1 MARKSPNVIEF
12 KGYGDDIN
20 IIFKGDAAFSD
31 LEAELIRKLEDSD
44 QFFAG
49 VTDVTVVLDMGRRD
63 FSSEE
68 CEKLREIL
76 IDRFDLT
83 ISGVRSQSDKT
94 RKAVEKIGWGFKAD
108 DQKDQKEQK
117 RPKREK
123 RKVPAVRENDTIL
136 LRQTIRS
143 GQRLSH
149 SGNVVIVGDVNPG
162 AEVVATG
169 NIVII
174 GALRGVAHAGAE
186 GDASARIIGLNLRPI
201 QLRIAEYIGRSPDLN
216 LKMDNIPEE
225 AFVVDG
231 NIVIQKLK

>member
-1 MARKSPNVIEF
+1 MAKNLPKIVEF

-20 IIFKGDAAFSD
+20 IIFSDDAAFSD
-31 LEAELIRKLEDSD
+31 LAAELVRKLEDSD

-49 VTDVTVVLDMGRRD
+49 VTDVTIVLDMGNQV
-63 FSSEE
+63 FSNEE
-68 CEKLREIL
+68 CEELREIL
-76 IDRFDLT
+76 SDRFGLA
-83 ISGVRSQSDKT
+83 ISGVLSRSNKT
-94 RKAVEKIGWGFKAD
+94 QKAVEKIGWKLKSYEQEG
-108 DQKDQKEQK
+108 QKEQ
-117 RPKREK
+117 RQKREK
-123 RKVPAVRENDTIL
+123 RKRPAVRENDTIL

-143 GQRLSH
+143 GQSLWH

-174 GALRGVAHAGAE
+174 GVLRGVAHAGAE

-225 AFVVDG
+225 AFIRDG
-231 NIVIQKLK
+231 SIVIQKLK